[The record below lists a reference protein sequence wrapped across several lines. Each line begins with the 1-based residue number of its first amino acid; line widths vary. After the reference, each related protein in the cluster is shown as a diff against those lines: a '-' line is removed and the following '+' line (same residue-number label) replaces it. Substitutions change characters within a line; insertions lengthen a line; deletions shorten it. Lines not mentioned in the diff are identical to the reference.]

1 MNKLLCDRHYYLY
14 NQQVPI
20 TKTELRN
27 KTAVNAKMNY
37 QFQNTDHIFQTTLA
51 LCPQCLQEL
60 KQQAQQLQDQVGT
73 TTSLKKC
80 YYQIF
85 KQWGELILPYKYDAL
100 QSYTA
105 HTSEASAATVPDTPT
120 TATVEPDSIL
130 GLYGMN
136 LTQLDQENKLPPTI
150 GRQQEIELGIEV
162 LAKFHRHNLIYTG
175 EAGVGKTQVV
185 YGLVQALR
193 KQAAFKNFQVYQ
205 IASADLLANAA
216 YRGSLENIF
225 QSLFAELEA
234 HQNIILFIDEFH
246 SLFTGETDKKVQDL
260 FKTGLNYPHVR
271 IIGATTNAEYRY
283 ITQDPALARRLQEIK
298 VAEPSATE
306 TINILNQ
313 IKTTYADHYHLNISS
328 PVVEQIVALA
338 QRYLGNR
345 NFPEKAIELLDATGS
360 YIKVNYPQRKTMGK
374 EDVLTVVSRFTGLNL
389 NTITKDEQQKLL
401 HLEKHLNQHI
411 IGQPVATKA
420 VTNAL
425 LRSRVNLQAENK
437 PIGSFLFCGPSGVGK
452 TALARQLAQ
461 ELYGSPER
469 LIYFDMSEYMDPIA
483 STRLLGSPP
492 GYVGYNQPSELEK
505 VKNSSNAVIL
515 FDEIEKAHP
524 QIMDLFLQILDNGR
538 ITLAD
543 TKTTIDF
550 RNTIII
556 CTTNAG
562 FNTTNAHTI
571 GFQPELGTERELRKQ
586 LAPYFKMELL
596 NRFDAIIP
604 FQALSKT
611 DFQEITKLELAKNFA
626 HIYEREHIS
635 VNYNSPQ
642 IIHKIADLAFD
653 QDFNGRN
660 IRRVIDNQVN
670 NAFATYLLQHPQAKQ
685 LTIKLNHQGNFQ
697 FQAAR

>member
-120 TATVEPDSIL
+120 AATVEPDSIL

-136 LTQLDQENKLPPTI
+136 LTQLDQEKKLPPTI

-205 IASADLLANAA
+205 IAAADLLANAA

-246 SLFTGETDKKVQDL
+246 SLFTGETDKNVQDL

-306 TINILNQ
+306 TINILNH
-313 IKTTYADHYHLNISS
+313 IKTTYADHYHLTISS

-670 NAFATYLLQHPQAKQ
+670 NAFATYLLKHPQAKQ